1 MLAEHQHSSL
11 FFLTVDTM
19 LLLPHLPHH
28 DGLYYSFLN
37 YEPKINYLK
46 KTNKRQQQKT
56 YLSLFLSGICQ
67 ATRKVIQHTHLFA
80 ES

>member
-46 KTNKRQQQKT
+46 KQTNDNNKKPIFLCFCQEFVKQQEK
-56 YLSLFLSGICQ
+56 
-67 ATRKVIQHTHLFA
+67 
-80 ES
+80 